1 MNSSLLVTEILALL
15 LMVSVAL
22 IPAVFATLRRKDN

>member
-1 MNSSLLVTEILALL
+1 MLPCFAVSSVRKFDART

-22 IPAVFATLRRKDN
+22 APAVNLFRKL

>member
-22 IPAVFATLRRKDN
+22 APAVCAAIWRKDR